1 MKKVE
6 TSKVKV
12 TEEVK
17 NTPEVKEL
25 KEAFALWN
33 NTAKS
38 GSEYLTGKC
47 EDMKLIGFFNKE
59 KKNEKEPDIRIYIIE
74 NDEISKEAV
83 ASLWKNISKG
93 GNYYLSGT
101 DNENN
106 KLVGFYNTKF
116 IEFPNRPFIRVY
128 YSEQE
133 IPTHFYYEVIIMT
146 KSELIILKQ
155 LNEIDDLKKRIEEL
169 ETVLIEVKALMY
181 KNDIE
186 WGTSNYDFLMK
197 ELDRVI
203 KE

>member
-6 TSKVKV
+6 SSKVKINK
-12 TEEVK
+12 EEIKVEE
-17 NTPEVKEL
+17 NKEL
-25 KEAFALWN
+25 KEAFAMWN

-38 GSEYLTGKC
+38 GSEYLTGRC

-59 KKNEKEPDIRIYIIE
+59 KKNEKEPDIRVYIIE

-83 ASLWKNISKG
+83 ASLWKNVSKG

-128 YSEQE
+128 YSE
-133 IPTHFYYEVIIMT
+133 
-146 KSELIILKQ
+146 
-155 LNEIDDLKKRIEEL
+155 
-169 ETVLIEVKALMY
+169 
-181 KNDIE
+181 
-186 WGTSNYDFLMK
+186 
-197 ELDRVI
+197 
-203 KE
+203 

>member
-6 TSKVKV
+6 SSKVKINK
-12 TEEVK
+12 EEVK
-17 NTPEVKEL
+17 IEERKEL

-74 NDEISKEAV
+74 NDDISKEAV
-83 ASLWKNISKG
+83 ASLWKNTSKG

-128 YSEQE
+128 YSE
-133 IPTHFYYEVIIMT
+133 
-146 KSELIILKQ
+146 
-155 LNEIDDLKKRIEEL
+155 
-169 ETVLIEVKALMY
+169 
-181 KNDIE
+181 
-186 WGTSNYDFLMK
+186 
-197 ELDRVI
+197 
-203 KE
+203 

>member
-6 TSKVKV
+6 SSKVKINK
-12 TEEVK
+12 EEIKV
-17 NTPEVKEL
+17 EERKEL
-25 KEAFALWN
+25 KEAFAMWS

-38 GSEYLTGKC
+38 GSDYLTGKC
-47 EDMKLIGFFNKE
+47 DDMKLIGFFNKE

-128 YSEQE
+128 YSE
-133 IPTHFYYEVIIMT
+133 
-146 KSELIILKQ
+146 
-155 LNEIDDLKKRIEEL
+155 
-169 ETVLIEVKALMY
+169 
-181 KNDIE
+181 
-186 WGTSNYDFLMK
+186 
-197 ELDRVI
+197 
-203 KE
+203 

>member
-6 TSKVKV
+6 SSKVKV
-12 TEEVK
+12 AEEVRAVEEK
-17 NTPEVKEL
+17 QEL
-25 KEAFALWN
+25 KEAFALWSN
-33 NTAKS
+33 NSKA
-38 GSEYLTGKC
+38 GNEYLTGRC

-83 ASLWKNISKG
+83 ASLWKNVSKG

-128 YSEQE
+128 YSE
-133 IPTHFYYEVIIMT
+133 
-146 KSELIILKQ
+146 
-155 LNEIDDLKKRIEEL
+155 
-169 ETVLIEVKALMY
+169 
-181 KNDIE
+181 
-186 WGTSNYDFLMK
+186 
-197 ELDRVI
+197 
-203 KE
+203 

>member
-6 TSKVKV
+6 SSKVKV
-12 TEEVK
+12 NKEEVK
-17 NTPEVKEL
+17 IEERSEL

-38 GSEYLTGKC
+38 GNEYLTGKC

-83 ASLWKNISKG
+83 ASLWKNVSKG

-128 YSEQE
+128 YSE
-133 IPTHFYYEVIIMT
+133 
-146 KSELIILKQ
+146 
-155 LNEIDDLKKRIEEL
+155 
-169 ETVLIEVKALMY
+169 
-181 KNDIE
+181 
-186 WGTSNYDFLMK
+186 
-197 ELDRVI
+197 
-203 KE
+203 

>member
-47 EDMKLIGFFNKE
+47 DDMKLIGFFNKE

-128 YSEQE
+128 YSE
-133 IPTHFYYEVIIMT
+133 
-146 KSELIILKQ
+146 
-155 LNEIDDLKKRIEEL
+155 
-169 ETVLIEVKALMY
+169 
-181 KNDIE
+181 
-186 WGTSNYDFLMK
+186 
-197 ELDRVI
+197 
-203 KE
+203 